1 MRALP
6 GLFAVLLSIALAVA
20 GRNDGQAGAREVI
33 ALARA
38 ALGGEATLEAV
49 RSLSASGTFRRP
61 LPFGGAPTSGE
72 LDLELLLPD
81 RLKRTETMGLPG
93 RPWFLLVSALDGD
106 QAWMGPAVT
115 GPFPRGGMESASP
128 TDRGEMWLREMRA
141 ERTRYLAALLLRTPS
156 SEVRFS
162 YVGEVEAPHG
172 RSDVVDITAPDGF
185 AARLFLDQTSHLPL
199 MLTYAGLRPL
209 FRAAEA
215 PLEEAGI
222 PEARQPASAGTPTL
236 TLFLS
241 DYREVDGIRLPHSL
255 SRATNGEMVEEW
267 AIDGWRVNPA
277 LEAASFRRTSE
288 P

>member
-6 GLFAVLLSIALAVA
+6 GLFAVLLSIALAVP

-61 LPFGGAPTSGE
+61 LPFGE
-72 LDLELLLPD
+72 LDLELSLPD

-106 QAWMGPAVT
+106 QAWMGPVAT
-115 GPFPRGGMESASP
+115 GPFPRDGMESASL
-128 TDRGEMWLREMRA
+128 TDLGEMWLREMRA

-156 SEVRFS
+156 SEVCFS

-222 PEARQPASAGTPTL
+222 PETRLPASAGTPTL

-267 AIDGWRVNPA
+267 KIDGWRVNPA